1 MSFKDIVSY
10 SIKMVK
16 NNRQIV
22 QMIVMLMLNPFINY
36 DISQGAERMR
46 SQIQWFIQDRKLFL
60 RGFEDWRE

>member
-16 NNRQIV
+16 NNRQVV

-46 SQIQWFIQDRKLFL
+46 YQIQWFIQD
-60 RGFEDWRE
+60 